1 MPLCRS
7 LGEGLGEVWTRLDD
21 PAARVFFCV
30 SEGFMVLLHGFV
42 KKSRKTPTGDL
53 ARTRRRRRELENA

>member
-1 MPLCRS
+1 M
-7 LGEGLGEVWTRLDD
+7 WTRLDD